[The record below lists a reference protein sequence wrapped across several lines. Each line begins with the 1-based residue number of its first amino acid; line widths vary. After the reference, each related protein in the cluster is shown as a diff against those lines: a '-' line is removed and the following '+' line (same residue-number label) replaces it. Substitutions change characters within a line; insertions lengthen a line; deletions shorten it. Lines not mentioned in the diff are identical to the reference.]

1 MGYLQEVVYA
11 VFAGAKN
18 GDWCG
23 AFYLRRQRRRHNGC
37 DVRMQRWMMIIFMLF
52 SAGRRY
58 GY

>member
-23 AFYLRRQRRRHNGC
+23 AFFSDTN
-37 DVRMQRWMMIIFMLF
+37 DVDITGAMYVYND
-52 SAGRRY
+52 G
-58 GY
+58 